1 MVESE
6 SFIKEVSEE
15 VKRDKLFKAL
25 NKFKW
30 PLFALIILLIGTVGG
45 YEYYKFDKKRKAQEN
60 GEFLVSAIENLNNNG
75 ETVSSE
81 IENKFIAILIKLHE
95 ARYLEEKGDI
105 KGAKTAYNHVIDKHG
120 GNRFFSDY
128 SKFQLYLLD
137 PAESLRD
144 TKKIEV
150 LDQLSAP
157 DSPMKLLALEQKLY
171 LYVKANDLENV
182 KLLLK
187 LISSDQ
193 AITPEQV
200 SRIKEVESMYEL
212 N

>member
-30 PLFALIILLIGTVGG
+30 PLFASILLLVGTVGG
-45 YEYYKFDKKRKAQEN
+45 YEYYKFDKKRTAQEN
-60 GEFLVSAIENLNNNG
+60 GEFLVSAIENLNNSG
-75 ETVSSE
+75 KTVSSE
-81 IENKFIAILIKLHE
+81 IENKFIAILVKLHE
-95 ARYLEEKGDI
+95 AKYFEEKGDL
-105 KGAKTAYNHVIDKHG
+105 KSAKTAYNHLIDKHVS
-120 GNRFFSDY
+120 NRFFSDY
-128 SKFQLYLLD
+128 SKLQLYLLD

-144 TKKIEV
+144 AKKIEV

-171 LYVKANDLENV
+171 LYVKANDLENI

-200 SRIKEVESMYEL
+200 NRIKEVESMYEL

>member
-30 PLFALIILLIGTVGG
+30 PLFALIILLVGTVGG

-95 ARYLEEKGDI
+95 AKYFEEKGDI
-105 KGAKTAYNHVIDKHG
+105 KRAKTAYNLLIDKHG

-171 LYVKANDLENV
+171 LYVKANDLENI

>member
-30 PLFALIILLIGTVGG
+30 PLFGLIILLVVTVGG

-95 ARYLEEKGDI
+95 AKYFEEKGDI
-105 KGAKTAYNHVIDKHG
+105 KRAKTAYNHLIDKHS
-120 GNRFFSDY
+120 GNRFFTIY
-128 SKFQLYLLD
+128 NLD
-137 PAESLRD
+137 LRR
-144 TKKIEV
+144 
-150 LDQLSAP
+150 
-157 DSPMKLLALEQKLY
+157 KLY
-171 LYVKANDLENV
+171 IVCFNFHGSTRY
-182 KLLLK
+182 
-187 LISSDQ
+187 
-193 AITPEQV
+193 
-200 SRIKEVESMYEL
+200 
-212 N
+212 

>member
-30 PLFALIILLIGTVGG
+30 LLFAIIILLVGTVGG

-95 ARYLEEKGDI
+95 AKYFEEKGDV
-105 KGAKTAYNHVIDKHG
+105 KRAKTAYNHLIDKHG

-144 TKKIEV
+144 AKKIEV

-171 LYVKANDLENV
+171 LYVKANDLENI

>member
-95 ARYLEEKGDI
+95 AKFFEEKGDI
-105 KGAKTAYNHVIDKHG
+105 KRAKTAYNDLIDKHG

-137 PAESLRD
+137 PAESLKD
-144 TKKIEV
+144 AKKIEV

-171 LYVKANDLENV
+171 LYVKANDLENI
-182 KLLLK
+182 KLLLN

>member
-95 ARYLEEKGDI
+95 AKYFEEKGDV
-105 KGAKTAYNHVIDKHG
+105 KRAKTAYNHLIDKHG

-144 TKKIEV
+144 AKKIEV

-171 LYVKANDLENV
+171 LYVKANDLENI

-200 SRIKEVESMYEL
+200 SRIKEVESMYEI

>member
-1 MVESE
+1 M
-6 SFIKEVSEE
+6 
-15 VKRDKLFKAL
+15 
-25 NKFKW
+25 
-30 PLFALIILLIGTVGG
+30 
-45 YEYYKFDKKRKAQEN
+45 
-60 GEFLVSAIENLNNNG
+60 
-75 ETVSSE
+75 
-81 IENKFIAILIKLHE
+81 
-95 ARYLEEKGDI
+95 
-105 KGAKTAYNHVIDKHG
+105 
-120 GNRFFSDY
+120 
-128 SKFQLYLLD
+128 D
-137 PAESLRD
+137 PAENLRD

-182 KLLLK
+182 KLILK
-187 LISSDQ
+187 LILSDQ

>member
-30 PLFALIILLIGTVGG
+30 PLFALIILLVGTVGG

-60 GEFLVSAIENLNNNG
+60 GEFLVSAIENLYNNG

-95 ARYLEEKGDI
+95 AKYFEEKGDI
-105 KGAKTAYNHVIDKHG
+105 KRAKTAYNHLIDKHG

-171 LYVKANDLENV
+171 LYVKANDLENI

>member
-30 PLFALIILLIGTVGG
+30 PLLALIILLVGTVGG
-45 YEYYKFDKKRKAQEN
+45 YEYYKFDKTRKAQEN
-60 GEFLVSAIENLNNNG
+60 GEFLVSAIENLYNNG

-95 ARYLEEKGDI
+95 AKYFEEKGDI
-105 KGAKTAYNHVIDKHG
+105 KRAKNTYNHLIDKHG

-137 PAESLRD
+137 PAVSLRD
-144 TKKIEV
+144 AKKIEV

-171 LYVKANDLENV
+171 LYVKANDLENI
-182 KLLLK
+182 KLLLN

>member
-95 ARYLEEKGDI
+95 AKYFEEKGDV
-105 KGAKTAYNHVIDKHG
+105 KRAKTAYNHLIDKHG

-144 TKKIEV
+144 AKKIEV

-171 LYVKANDLENV
+171 LYVKANDLENI

>member
-30 PLFALIILLIGTVGG
+30 LLFALIILLVGTVGG

-95 ARYLEEKGDI
+95 AKYFEEKGDI
-105 KGAKTAYNHVIDKHG
+105 KRAKTAYNHLINKHG

-137 PAESLRD
+137 PAENLRD

-157 DSPMKLLALEQKLY
+157 DSPMKLLALEQKLH
-171 LYVKANDLENV
+171 LYVKANDLENI

-187 LISSDQ
+187 IISSDQ

>member
-30 PLFALIILLIGTVGG
+30 PLFGLIILLVGTVGG
-45 YEYYKFDKKRKAQEN
+45 YEYYKFGKNRKAQEN
-60 GEFLVSAIENLNNNG
+60 GEFLVSAIENLYNNG

-95 ARYLEEKGDI
+95 AKYFEEKGDI
-105 KGAKTAYNHVIDKHG
+105 KRAKTAYNHLIDKHG

-144 TKKIEV
+144 AKKIEV

-171 LYVKANDLENV
+171 LYVKANDLENI

-200 SRIKEVESMYEL
+200 SRIKEVESMYDL

>member
-25 NKFKW
+25 NRFKW
-30 PLFALIILLIGTVGG
+30 PLFASIILLVGTVGG
-45 YEYYKFDKKRKAQEN
+45 YEYYKFDKKRTAQEN
-60 GEFLVSAIENLNNNG
+60 GEFLVSAIENLNKNG
-75 ETVSSE
+75 ETVSSV

-95 ARYLEEKGDI
+95 AKYFEEKGDI
-105 KGAKTAYNHVIDKHG
+105 KGAKAAYNHLINKHG

-144 TKKIEV
+144 TKKIEI

-171 LYVKANDLENV
+171 LYVKANDLENIE
-182 KLLLK
+182 LLLK
-187 LISSDQ
+187 LISSDP

>member
-95 ARYLEEKGDI
+95 AKYFEEKGDV
-105 KGAKTAYNHVIDKHG
+105 KRAKTAYNHLIDKHG

-144 TKKIEV
+144 TMKIEI

-157 DSPMKLLALEQKLY
+157 DGPMKLLALEQKLY
-171 LYVKANDLENV
+171 LYVKTNDLENI

-200 SRIKEVESMYEL
+200 SRIKEVESMYDL

>member
-30 PLFALIILLIGTVGG
+30 PLFASIILLVGTVGG
-45 YEYYKFDKKRKAQEN
+45 YEYYKYYKKKTAQEN
-60 GEFLVSAIENLNNNG
+60 GEFLFSAIENLNNSG

-95 ARYLEEKGDI
+95 AKYFEEKGNI
-105 KGAKTAYNHVIDKHG
+105 KGAKTAYNYLIDKHG
-120 GNRFFSDY
+120 GNKFFSDY

-144 TKKIEV
+144 TKKIKV

-171 LYVKANDLENV
+171 LYVGVNDLENI
-182 KLLLK
+182 KLLLN
-187 LISSDQ
+187 LILSDQ

>member
-95 ARYLEEKGDI
+95 AKYFEEKGDI
-105 KGAKTAYNHVIDKHG
+105 KRAKTAYNHLIDKHG

-137 PAESLRD
+137 PAESLGD

-171 LYVKANDLENV
+171 LYVKANDLENI

>member
-95 ARYLEEKGDI
+95 AKYFEEKGYI
-105 KGAKTAYNHVIDKHG
+105 ERAKTAYNHLIDKHG

-137 PAESLRD
+137 PAENLRD

-157 DSPMKLLALEQKLY
+157 DSPMKLLALEQKLH
-171 LYVKANDLENV
+171 LYVKANDLENI

>member
-95 ARYLEEKGDI
+95 ANYFEEKGDI
-105 KGAKTAYNHVIDKHG
+105 KRAKTAYNLLIDKHG

-144 TKKIEV
+144 AKKIEV

-171 LYVKANDLENV
+171 LYVKANDLENI

>member
-95 ARYLEEKGDI
+95 AKYFEEKGDV
-105 KGAKTAYNHVIDKHG
+105 KRAKTAYNHLIDKHG

-144 TKKIEV
+144 AKKIEV

-171 LYVKANDLENV
+171 LYVKANDLENI

-193 AITPEQV
+193 VITPEQV

>member
-95 ARYLEEKGDI
+95 ARYFEEKGDI

-137 PAESLRD
+137 PAESLGD

-171 LYVKANDLENV
+171 LYVKANDLENI

>member
-30 PLFALIILLIGTVGG
+30 PLFALIILLVGTVGG

-60 GEFLVSAIENLNNNG
+60 GEFLVSAIENLYNNG

-95 ARYLEEKGDI
+95 AKYFEEKSTNLRRNSI
-105 KGAKTAYNHVIDKHG
+105 PRTPRSITLFNEPVCLDK
-120 GNRFFSDY
+120 
-128 SKFQLYLLD
+128 
-137 PAESLRD
+137 
-144 TKKIEV
+144 
-150 LDQLSAP
+150 
-157 DSPMKLLALEQKLY
+157 
-171 LYVKANDLENV
+171 
-182 KLLLK
+182 
-187 LISSDQ
+187 
-193 AITPEQV
+193 
-200 SRIKEVESMYEL
+200 
-212 N
+212 

>member
-1 MVESE
+1 MVETE

-30 PLFALIILLIGTVGG
+30 PLFASIILLVGTVGG
-45 YEYYKFDKKRKAQEN
+45 YEYYKFDKKRTAQEN

-75 ETVSSE
+75 ETVSGV

-95 ARYLEEKGDI
+95 AKYFEEKGDI
-105 KGAKTAYNHVIDKHG
+105 KRAKSAYNHLIDKHG

-128 SKFQLYLLD
+128 SKFQLYILD

-171 LYVKANDLENV
+171 LYVKANDLENI

-187 LISSDQ
+187 LILSDQ

>member
-30 PLFALIILLIGTVGG
+30 PLFAFIILLVGAVGG
-45 YEYYKFDKKRKAQEN
+45 YEYYKFNKKTMAQKN
-60 GEFLVSAIENLNNNG
+60 GEFLVSAIENLKNSG

-81 IENKFIAILIKLHE
+81 IDNKFIAILIKLNE
-95 ARYLEEKGDI
+95 AKYFEEKGNI
-105 KGAKTAYNHVIDKHG
+105 EKAKTAYNHIISKHG
-120 GNRFFSDY
+120 ENRFFSDY
-128 SKFQLYLLD
+128 SKFQLYLID
-137 PAESLRD
+137 PAKSIED
-144 TKKIEV
+144 TGKLEV
-150 LDQLSAP
+150 LDQLAAP
-157 DSPMKLLALEQKLY
+157 DRPFKLLALEQKLY

-182 KLLLK
+182 KLLLR

-200 SRIKEVESMYEL
+200 SRINEVESMYEL

>member
-30 PLFALIILLIGTVGG
+30 PLFASIILLVGTVGG
-45 YEYYKFDKKRKAQEN
+45 YEYYKYYKKKTAQEN
-60 GEFLVSAIENLNNNG
+60 GEFLFSAIENLNNSG

-95 ARYLEEKGDI
+95 AKYFEEKGNI
-105 KGAKTAYNHVIDKHG
+105 KGAKTAYNYLIDKHG
-120 GNRFFSDY
+120 GNKFFSDY
-128 SKFQLYLLD
+128 SKFRLYLLD

-144 TKKIEV
+144 TKKIKV

-171 LYVKANDLENV
+171 LHVEANDLENI
-182 KLLLK
+182 KLLLN
-187 LISSDQ
+187 LILSDQ

>member
-15 VKRDKLFKAL
+15 VKRDKLFKVL

-30 PLFALIILLIGTVGG
+30 PLFASIILLVGTVGG
-45 YEYYKFDKKRKAQEN
+45 YEYYKFDKKRTAQEN

-75 ETVSSE
+75 ETVSGV

-95 ARYLEEKGDI
+95 AKYFEEKGDI
-105 KGAKTAYNHVIDKHG
+105 KRAKTSYNHLIDKHG

-137 PAESLRD
+137 PAKSLRD

-150 LDQLSAP
+150 LDQLSSP

-171 LYVKANDLENV
+171 LYVKANDLENI
-182 KLLLK
+182 KLLMK

-200 SRIKEVESMYEL
+200 SRIKEVESMYDL